1 MNEQENIQQLIYL
14 KNDLEGL
21 KYNSCASKR
30 MEEALKMAIK
40 ALKKQIGLKPLE
52 NIVCFYCPKCKH
64 FVESV
69 YNYCGFCGQ
78 KLDWTV
84 EE

>member
-1 MNEQENIQQLIYL
+1 MNEQEAIEII
-14 KNDLEGL
+14 KNEHCVRCDKKFPCYGCYIG
-21 KYNSCASKR
+21 KSIA
-30 MEEALKMAIK
+30 
-40 ALKKQIGLKPLE
+40 ALKKQIDMKPLE
-52 NIVCFYCPKCKH
+52 NIVCFYCPKCKR

-69 YNYCGFCGQ
+69 YNYCWFCGQ

>member
-1 MNEQENIQQLIYL
+1 MNEQEAIERLKVKQSAFEYQSNID
-14 KNDLEGL
+14 KAFG
-21 KYNSCASKR
+21 
-30 MEEALKMAIK
+30 MAIK

-78 KLDWTV
+78 KLDWS
-84 EE
+84 EEE